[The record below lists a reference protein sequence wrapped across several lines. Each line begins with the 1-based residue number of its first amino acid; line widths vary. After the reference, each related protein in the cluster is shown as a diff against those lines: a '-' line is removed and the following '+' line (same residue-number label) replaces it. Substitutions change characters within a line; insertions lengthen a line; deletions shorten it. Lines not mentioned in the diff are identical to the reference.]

1 MPFPKQYAELA
12 ARTRVPAGFL
22 VMAAFLWFAK
32 PTPAT
37 LLAGI
42 SIATLG
48 LGFRAWAAGHLAKNQ
63 RLATSG
69 PYAHVRNPLYV
80 GTLAVGVGFAI
91 AGGGLLIGAALV
103 LFFLLWYLPVVEE
116 EERHL
121 AKILPGYDDYRRRV
135 PRLWPALMPRF
146 SGGEPFRLALYRKN
160 REYQALLAF
169 LVTLAFLVAKMLWGP
184 VA

>member
-1 MPFPKQYAELA
+1 MPFPKQYAEIA

-22 VMAAFLWFAK
+22 VMAAFLWFAQ

-37 LLAGI
+37 MLLGVAIASAGL
-42 SIATLG
+42 AL
-48 LGFRAWAAGHLAKNQ
+48 RAWAAGHLAKNQ
-63 RLATSG
+63 KLATSG

-80 GTLAVGVGFAI
+80 GTLAVGIGFAI
-91 AGGGLLIGAALV
+91 AGGRWSVGALLV

-121 AKILPGYDDYRRRV
+121 AKILPGYDDYRARV
-135 PRLWPALMPRF
+135 PQLIPALTPRY
-146 SGGEPFRLALYRKN
+146 SGGESFQFALYRKN

-169 LVTLAFLVAKMLWGP
+169 LLTLAALAAKTLWRLSL
-184 VA
+184 